1 MQCSEFTPGITRI
14 SVHID
19 FDCMHFRIRAMNS
32 LQEDRGT
39 RTVVAARRL
48 RELIVSGELA
58 PGQRITERLVADQ
71 LEGMSRT
78 PLREAFKILEAE
90 GLVKIE
96 PNRGAVVTSLS
107 VDEVAASIEV
117 LIGLETLA
125 AEPACEHI
133 TELELA
139 AIEGLHTRMAQ
150 AYRDGDLMAYF
161 HLNQSI
167 HQQIV
172 DAARNPVLSRIYAS
186 ECARIR
192 RYRFAGNQQHERW
205 GRAVHEHETMLDALR
220 ERAGAI
226 LREILRQHHR
236 RGWVVSRRVL
246 ESRSPDAAPARKER
260 EPARLAPQS
269 S

>member
-1 MQCSEFTPGITRI
+1 MQSEEISYVISPFHCFLTRI
-14 SVHID
+14 AFNSESEP
-19 FDCMHFRIRAMNS
+19 MNS
-32 LQEDRGT
+32 LIEDRGT

-96 PNRGAVVTSLS
+96 PNRGAVVTALS
-107 VDEVAASIEV
+107 VDEVEAAIEV

-125 AEPACEHI
+125 AEPACEHVTDEEI
-133 TELELA
+133 V
-139 AIEGLHTRMAQ
+139 AIEELHASMAQ
-150 AYRDGDLMAYF
+150 AYRDSDLMAYF
-161 HLNQSI
+161 NLNQAI
-167 HQQIV
+167 HQKIV
-172 DAARNPVLSRIYAS
+172 DAARNPVLSRIYAG

-192 RYRFAGNQQHERW
+192 RYRYAGNQQNERW
-205 GRAVHEHETMLDALR
+205 GRAVHEHEAILDALR
-220 ERAGAI
+220 ERAGAM

-236 RGWVVSRRVL
+236 RGWAVSRRVL
-246 ESRSPDAAPARKER
+246 ESRSVG
-260 EPARLAPQS
+260 
-269 S
+269 